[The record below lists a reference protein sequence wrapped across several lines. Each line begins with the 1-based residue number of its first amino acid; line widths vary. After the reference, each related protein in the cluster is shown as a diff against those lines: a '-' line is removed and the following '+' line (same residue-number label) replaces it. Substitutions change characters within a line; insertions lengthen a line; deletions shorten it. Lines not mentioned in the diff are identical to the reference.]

1 MTQPPRPG
9 RLAPPQSGRP
19 GNPSGPG
26 SASGTGGPGSAVD
39 NGGFQYDTVSTA
51 RPAVTLPP
59 PPESASPTSTMA
71 PPGVYPAPSG
81 PGAPVRPNGPGP
93 GPGPG
98 QGPRPG
104 PGPGPGPGP
113 ANGAGARPG
122 QRPGPAAGRPGPAG
136 PAARSPRRARLQ
148 LRHINPW
155 TVFKFA
161 CALSIALFFI
171 WLLTAAALYGI
182 LDATGVIGRINDAWT
197 TVQGGDTSPPIRPSV
212 VLLGATVIGA
222 VNIVLFIALS
232 TIGSIIYNL
241 CADIIG
247 GIEVT
252 LSEPEA

>member
-1 MTQPPRPG
+1 MTQPPQPG
-9 RLAPPQSGRP
+9 RLAPPP
-19 GNPSGPG
+19 GAP
-26 SASGTGGPGSAVD
+26 AGTGGAASGARPPGRADGRPDNSN
-39 NGGFQYDTVSTA
+39 NGGFQYDKVTPGV
-51 RPAVTLPP
+51 RPGTLPP
-59 PPESASPTSTMA
+59 PPESASPTSTIAPPPAYA
-71 PPGVYPAPSG
+71 PPGAPGPGGPGNPGNPLRPPA
-81 PGAPVRPNGPGP
+81 PGAPV
-93 GPGPG
+93 GPG
-98 QGPRPG
+98 QPG
-104 PGPGPGPGP
+104 TPA
-113 ANGAGARPG
+113 ANGAPGAVRRPPA
-122 QRPGPAAGRPGPAG
+122 PGRSAN
-136 PAARSPRRARLQ
+136 ARSPRRARLQ

-171 WLLTAAALYGI
+171 WLLTVAALYGI

-197 TVQGGDTSPPIRPSV
+197 TVQGGDTSPPIRPSI

-247 GIEVT
+247 GVEVT

>member
-1 MTQPPRPG
+1 
-9 RLAPPQSGRP
+9 
-19 GNPSGPG
+19 
-26 SASGTGGPGSAVD
+26 
-39 NGGFQYDTVSTA
+39 
-51 RPAVTLPP
+51 
-59 PPESASPTSTMA
+59 
-71 PPGVYPAPSG
+71 
-81 PGAPVRPNGPGP
+81 
-93 GPGPG
+93 
-98 QGPRPG
+98 
-104 PGPGPGPGP
+104 
-113 ANGAGARPG
+113 
-122 QRPGPAAGRPGPAG
+122 
-136 PAARSPRRARLQ
+136 LQ

-171 WLLTAAALYGI
+171 WLLTVAALYGI

>member
-1 MTQPPRPG
+1 M
-9 RLAPPQSGRP
+9 
-19 GNPSGPG
+19 PS
-26 SASGTGGPGSAVD
+26 A
-39 NGGFQYDTVSTA
+39 A
-51 RPAVTLPP
+51 R
-59 PPESASPTSTMA
+59 
-71 PPGVYPAPSG
+71 
-81 PGAPVRPNGPGP
+81 
-93 GPGPG
+93 
-98 QGPRPG
+98 
-104 PGPGPGPGP
+104 
-113 ANGAGARPG
+113 
-122 QRPGPAAGRPGPAG
+122 

-161 CALSIALFFI
+161 CALSIALFVI
-171 WLLTAAALYGI
+171 WLLTVAALYGI
-182 LDATGVIGRINDAWT
+182 LDATGVVGRINDAWT
-197 TVQGGDTSPPIRPSV
+197 TVQGGDTSARRSGRSV